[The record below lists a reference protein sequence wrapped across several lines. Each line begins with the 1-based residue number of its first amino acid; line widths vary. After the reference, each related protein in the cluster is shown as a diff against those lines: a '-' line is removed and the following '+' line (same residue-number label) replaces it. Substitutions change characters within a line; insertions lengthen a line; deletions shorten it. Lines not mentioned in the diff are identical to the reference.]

1 MQMTARVETS
11 ANGWPEIADRR
22 AILPEFAPEV
32 SSTCEAH
39 LVGQEDLRDH
49 VLVVCVRI
57 LNVRFG
63 FL

>member
-1 MQMTARVETS
+1 MAMAEGVETKEW
-11 ANGWPEIADRR
+11 GEIEDRR
-22 AILPEFAPEV
+22 AILQGFEPDV
-32 SSTCEAH
+32 GSTCEAH

-49 VLVVCVRI
+49 VLVVCVGI